1 MKSLDQI
8 TQLVGTKS
16 LKNLNY
22 ELQNADYEGCTFQ
35 IGETMFRSRLA
46 KLTPK
51 KKGYFVAFWEKD
63 ANNQNIA
70 FQFNNSPDKLI
81 IVIDDD
87 QQKGQ
92 FIIPKDELR
101 KRHVLTDT
109 NKVGKMAMRVYPS
122 WIKDLNSSAQ
132 KTQAWQCQYFVD
144 AKDDDLTE
152 KINVLYSL
160 K

>member
-51 KKGYFVAFWEKD
+51 RKDILLLSGKKT
-63 ANNQNIA
+63 
-70 FQFNNSPDKLI
+70 LI
-81 IVIDDD
+81 IKISL
-87 QQKGQ
+87 
-92 FIIPKDELR
+92 FYLIIAL
-101 KRHVLTDT
+101 
-109 NKVGKMAMRVYPS
+109 
-122 WIKDLNSSAQ
+122 
-132 KTQAWQCQYFVD
+132 
-144 AKDDDLTE
+144 
-152 KINVLYSL
+152 IN
-160 K
+160 